1 MKNFR
6 LNSFKERI
14 GQNSLLRPLDILLV
28 GATGVGKSSTIN
40 ALFGSEIA
48 KVGYGVD
55 PETQHIKGYSLHGY
69 LKIHDSAGLG
79 DGKEAD
85 NRHAVNIINKLY
97 KKNSDDNLLIDLA
110 LVTLDGSSRDMG
122 TTFNL
127 LEQAVLPNI
136 DPDRVIVAINQADML
151 MKGTNWDTE
160 LNKPNNELLSLLEEK
175 AISVQKRIQESTGLT
190 VKKPVYY
197 SARHNYN
204 LDALFDHIICH
215 IPTQRR
221 LVVKKVI
228 NKVAGNALL
237 EAKAQYWGSNYT
249 RGQ

>member
-55 PETQHIKGYSLHGY
+55 PETQYIKGYSFHDY
-69 LKIHDSAGLG
+69 LRIHDSAGLG

-85 NRHAVNIINKLY
+85 TQHTKNIVSKLLH
-97 KKNSDDNLLIDLA
+97 KIDSGDAFIDLA
-110 LVTLDGSSRDMG
+110 FVILDASSRDMG

-127 LEQAVLPNI
+127 LVQTVLPNI

-215 IPTQRR
+215 IPAQRR
-221 LVVKKVI
+221 LVVKKSDI
-228 NKVAGNALL
+228 
-237 EAKAQYWGSNYT
+237 
-249 RGQ
+249 